1 MKRLV
6 IVLILLILC
15 SCTSKKY
22 DINDFYS
29 DEIING
35 NVTINYE
42 ISLEEDVIPFNYA
55 YKFNKN
61 ENMAY
66 ISVNENNI
74 PVEIEMMDDN
84 AFMIVDG
91 IKYSYDEADALLASI
106 MPMTFSTDDIVSCK
120 KSGNIYTYVLTNSKL
135 SSLMGISEEN
145 IISNEFKYTISEG
158 HIISDDI
165 VIVYTGEDSTTTFSK
180 HGDYDYEKKELTF
193 TSFDYLSNDYQQ
205 YQGKC
210 RFDYGASS
218 ITNDI
223 EIVDNNIIR
232 LSITQTS
239 SLDTISSFHED
250 IDEYVKQLKELY
262 AGLSGVDSNIELS
275 DDALI
280 ISHDIDMNSADDKA
294 LSILDIKKDG
304 NEYMHYLLSKGYV
317 CD

>member
-158 HIISDDI
+158 KIISDD
-165 VIVYTGEDSTTTFSK
+165 
-180 HGDYDYEKKELTF
+180 
-193 TSFDYLSNDYQQ
+193 
-205 YQGKC
+205 
-210 RFDYGASS
+210 
-218 ITNDI
+218 
-223 EIVDNNIIR
+223 
-232 LSITQTS
+232 
-239 SLDTISSFHED
+239 
-250 IDEYVKQLKELY
+250 
-262 AGLSGVDSNIELS
+262 
-275 DDALI
+275 
-280 ISHDIDMNSADDKA
+280 
-294 LSILDIKKDG
+294 
-304 NEYMHYLLSKGYV
+304 
-317 CD
+317 

>member
-106 MPMTFSTDDIVSCK
+106 MPMTFNTDDIVSCK
-120 KSGNIYTYVLTNSKL
+120 KSGNIYTYVLTNSKI
-135 SSLMGISEEN
+135 SSLMGISEDN
-145 IISNEFKYTISEG
+145 IISNEFKYTINEG
-158 HIISDDI
+158 KIISDDI
-165 VIVYTGEDSTTTFSK
+165 VIVYTGEDSTTTFNK

-262 AGLSGVDSNIELS
+262 AGLNGVDSHIELS

-280 ISHDIDMNSADDKA
+280 ISHDIDMNSVDDKA
-294 LSILDIKKDG
+294 LSIIDIKKDG

>member
-1 MKRLV
+1 
-6 IVLILLILC
+6 
-15 SCTSKKY
+15 
-22 DINDFYS
+22 
-29 DEIING
+29 
-35 NVTINYE
+35 
-42 ISLEEDVIPFNYA
+42 
-55 YKFNKN
+55 
-61 ENMAY
+61 MAY

-106 MPMTFSTDDIVSCK
+106 MPMTFSTDDIVSFK
-120 KSGNIYTYVLTNSKL
+120 KSGNIYTYVLTNSKI

-145 IISNEFKYTISEG
+145 IVSNSFEYEISEG

-165 VIVYTGEDSTTTFSK
+165 VIVYTSQDSKTTFSK

-262 AGLSGVDSNIELS
+262 AGLNGVDSHIELS

-280 ISHDIDMNSADDKA
+280 ISHDIDMNSVDDKA
-294 LSILDIKKDG
+294 LSIIDIKKDG

>member
-120 KSGNIYTYVLTNSKL
+120 KSGNIYTYVLTNSKI

-145 IISNEFKYTISEG
+145 IVSNSFEYEISEG

-165 VIVYTGEDSTTTFSK
+165 VIVYTSQDSKTTFSK

-262 AGLSGVDSNIELS
+262 AGLNGVDSHIELS

-280 ISHDIDMNSADDKA
+280 ISHVIDMNSVDDKA

>member
-120 KSGNIYTYVLTNSKL
+120 KSGNIYTYVLTNSKI

-145 IISNEFKYTISEG
+145 IVSNSFEYEISEG

-165 VIVYTGEDSTTTFSK
+165 VIVYTSQDSKTTFSK

-262 AGLSGVDSNIELS
+262 AGLNGVDSHIELS

-280 ISHDIDMNSADDKA
+280 ISHDIDMNSVDDKA
-294 LSILDIKKDG
+294 LSIIDIKKDG

>member
-120 KSGNIYTYVLTNSKL
+120 KSGNIYTYVLTNSKI
-135 SSLMGISEEN
+135 SSLMGISEDN
-145 IISNEFKYTISEG
+145 IISNEFKYTINEG
-158 HIISDDI
+158 KIISDDI
-165 VIVYTGEDSTTTFSK
+165 VIVYTGEDSTTTFNK

-262 AGLSGVDSNIELS
+262 AGLNGVDSHIELS

-280 ISHDIDMNSADDKA
+280 ISHDTDMNSVDDKA
-294 LSILDIKKDG
+294 LSIIDIKKDG

>member
-42 ISLEEDVIPFNYA
+42 ISLEEDIIPFNYA

-262 AGLSGVDSNIELS
+262 AGLNGVDSDIELS
-275 DDALI
+275 NDALI
-280 ISHDIDMNSADDKA
+280 ISHDIDMNSVDDKA
-294 LSILDIKKDG
+294 LSIIDIKKDG

>member
-42 ISLEEDVIPFNYA
+42 ISLEEDIIPFNYA
-55 YKFNKN
+55 YQFNKN

-120 KSGNIYTYVLTNSKL
+120 KSGYIYTYVLTNSKL
-135 SSLMGISEEN
+135 SSLMGISEDN

-158 HIISDDI
+158 KIISDDI

-232 LSITQTS
+232 LSITQIS

-262 AGLSGVDSNIELS
+262 AGLNGVDSHIELS

-280 ISHDIDMNSADDKA
+280 ISHDIDMNSVDDKA
-294 LSILDIKKDG
+294 LSIIDIKKDG

>member
-120 KSGNIYTYVLTNSKL
+120 KSGNIYTYVLTNNKI

-158 HIISDDI
+158 KIISDDI

-193 TSFDYLSNDYQQ
+193 ASFDYLSNDYQQ

-232 LSITQTS
+232 LSITQIS

-280 ISHDIDMNSADDKA
+280 ISHDIDMNSVDDKA
-294 LSILDIKKDG
+294 LSIIDIKKDG

>member
-135 SSLMGISEEN
+135 SSLMGISEDN
-145 IISNEFKYTISEG
+145 IVSNSFEYEISEG

-205 YQGKC
+205 YHGKC

-262 AGLSGVDSNIELS
+262 AGLNGVDSNIELS

-280 ISHDIDMNSADDKA
+280 ISHDIDMNSVDDKA

>member
-120 KSGNIYTYVLTNSKL
+120 KSGNIYTYVLTNSKI

-145 IISNEFKYTISEG
+145 IISNEFKYTINEG
-158 HIISDDI
+158 KIISDDI
-165 VIVYTGEDSTTTFSK
+165 VIVYTGEDSTTTFNK
-180 HGDYDYEKKELTF
+180 HGDYDYEKNELSF
-193 TSFDYLSNDYQQ
+193 DSFDYLANDYKQ
-205 YQGKC
+205 YKGKC

-223 EIVDNNIIR
+223 TIVDDNIVS
-232 LSITQTS
+232 LSITQIS

-262 AGLSGVDSNIELS
+262 AGLNGVDSHIELS

-280 ISHDIDMNSADDKA
+280 ISHVIDMNSVDDKA

>member
-135 SSLMGISEEN
+135 SSLMGISEDN
-145 IISNEFKYTISEG
+145 IVSNSFEYEISEG

-193 TSFDYLSNDYQQ
+193 ASFDYLSNDYQQ

-280 ISHDIDMNSADDKA
+280 ISHDIDMNSVDDKA
-294 LSILDIKKDG
+294 LSIIDIKKDG

>member
-42 ISLEEDVIPFNYA
+42 ISLEEDIIPFNYA
-55 YKFNKN
+55 YQFNKN

-135 SSLMGISEEN
+135 SSLMGISEDN
-145 IISNEFKYTISEG
+145 IVSNSFEYEISEG

-193 TSFDYLSNDYQQ
+193 ASFDYLSNDYQQ
-205 YQGKC
+205 YHGKC
-210 RFDYGASS
+210 RFDYGASN

-223 EIVDNNIIR
+223 EIIDDNIVS
-232 LSITQTS
+232 LSITQIS

-280 ISHDIDMNSADDKA
+280 ISHDIDMNSVDDKA
-294 LSILDIKKDG
+294 LSIIDIKKDG

>member
-120 KSGNIYTYVLTNSKL
+120 KSGNIYTYVLTNSKI

-145 IISNEFKYTISEG
+145 IVSNSFEYEISEG

-165 VIVYTGEDSTTTFSK
+165 VIVYTSQDSKTTFSK

-223 EIVDNNIIR
+223 TIVDDNIVS
-232 LSITQTS
+232 LSITQIS

-262 AGLSGVDSNIELS
+262 AGLNGVDSHIELS

-280 ISHDIDMNSADDKA
+280 ISHVIDMNSVDDKA
-294 LSILDIKKDG
+294 ISILDIKKDG

>member
-135 SSLMGISEEN
+135 SSLMGISEDN
-145 IISNEFKYTISEG
+145 IVSNSFEYEISEG

-193 TSFDYLSNDYQQ
+193 ASFDYLSNDYQQ

-232 LSITQTS
+232 LSITQIS

-280 ISHDIDMNSADDKA
+280 ISHVIDMNSVDDKA
-294 LSILDIKKDG
+294 ISILDIKKDG

>member
-91 IKYSYDEADALLASI
+91 IKYSYYEADALLASI

-135 SSLMGISEEN
+135 SSLMGISEDN
-145 IISNEFKYTISEG
+145 IVSNSFEYEISEG

-232 LSITQTS
+232 LSITQIS

-262 AGLSGVDSNIELS
+262 AGLSGVDSDVELS

-280 ISHDIDMNSADDKA
+280 ISHDIDMN
-294 LSILDIKKDG
+294 
-304 NEYMHYLLSKGYV
+304 
-317 CD
+317 

>member
-158 HIISDDI
+158 KIISDDI

-193 TSFDYLSNDYQQ
+193 ASFDYLSNDYQQ

-280 ISHDIDMNSADDKA
+280 ISHDIDMNCADDKA

>member
-145 IISNEFKYTISEG
+145 IVSNSFEYEISEG

-165 VIVYTGEDSTTTFSK
+165 VIVYTSQDSKTTFSK

-262 AGLSGVDSNIELS
+262 AGLNGVDSHIELS

-280 ISHDIDMNSADDKA
+280 ISHDIDMNSVDDKA
-294 LSILDIKKDG
+294 LSIIDIKKDG

>member
-6 IVLILLILC
+6 IVLILLILR

-42 ISLEEDVIPFNYA
+42 ISLEEDIIPFNYA
-55 YKFNKN
+55 YQFNKN

-158 HIISDDI
+158 KIISDDI
-165 VIVYTGEDSTTTFSK
+165 VIVYTGEDSTTTFNK

-262 AGLSGVDSNIELS
+262 AGLNGVDSHIELS

-280 ISHDIDMNSADDKA
+280 ISHDIDMNSVDDKA
-294 LSILDIKKDG
+294 LSIIDIKKDG

>member
-106 MPMTFSTDDIVSCK
+106 MPMTFSTDDIVGCK

-135 SSLMGISEEN
+135 SSLMGISEDN
-145 IISNEFKYTISEG
+145 IISNEFKYTINEG
-158 HIISDDI
+158 KIISDDI

-262 AGLSGVDSNIELS
+262 AGLNGVDSHIELS

-280 ISHDIDMNSADDKA
+280 ISHDIDMNSVDDKA
-294 LSILDIKKDG
+294 LSIIDIKKDG
-304 NEYMHYLLSKGYV
+304 TEYMHYLLSKGYV

>member
-55 YKFNKN
+55 YQFNKN

-91 IKYSYDEADALLASI
+91 IKYSYDEADALLVSI

-120 KSGNIYTYVLTNSKL
+120 KSGNIYTYVLTNGKL

-145 IISNEFKYTISEG
+145 IISNEFKYTINEG
-158 HIISDDI
+158 KIISDDI

-232 LSITQTS
+232 LSITQIS

-280 ISHDIDMNSADDKA
+280 ISHVIDMNSVDDKA
-294 LSILDIKKDG
+294 LSIIDIKKDG

>member
-42 ISLEEDVIPFNYA
+42 ISLEEDIIPFNYA
-55 YKFNKN
+55 YQFNKN

-193 TSFDYLSNDYQQ
+193 ASFDYLSNDYQQ

-232 LSITQTS
+232 LSITQIS

-280 ISHDIDMNSADDKA
+280 ISHDIDMNSVDDKA
-294 LSILDIKKDG
+294 LSIIDIKKDG

>member
-120 KSGNIYTYVLTNSKL
+120 KSGNIYTYVLTNSKI
-135 SSLMGISEEN
+135 SSLMGISEDN

-158 HIISDDI
+158 KIISDDI
-165 VIVYTGEDSTTTFSK
+165 VIVYTGEDSTTTFNK

-262 AGLSGVDSNIELS
+262 AGLNGVDSHIELS

-280 ISHDIDMNSADDKA
+280 ISHDIDMNSVDDKA

>member
-135 SSLMGISEEN
+135 SSLMGISEDN
-145 IISNEFKYTISEG
+145 IVSNSFEYEISEG

-193 TSFDYLSNDYQQ
+193 ASFDYLSNDYQQ

-232 LSITQTS
+232 LSITQIS

-262 AGLSGVDSNIELS
+262 AGLNGVDSHIELS

-280 ISHDIDMNSADDKA
+280 ISHVIDMNSVDDKA
-294 LSILDIKKDG
+294 LSIIDIKKDG

>member
-42 ISLEEDVIPFNYA
+42 ISLKEDVIPFNYA

-106 MPMTFSTDDIVSCK
+106 MPMTFSTDDIVSCN
-120 KSGNIYTYVLTNSKL
+120 KSGNIYTYVLTNSKI
-135 SSLMGISEEN
+135 SSLMGISEDN
-145 IISNEFKYTISEG
+145 IVSNSFEYEISEG

-232 LSITQTS
+232 LSITQIS

-262 AGLSGVDSNIELS
+262 AGLSGVDSHIELS

-280 ISHDIDMNSADDKA
+280 ISHDIDMNSVDDKA
-294 LSILDIKKDG
+294 LSIIDIKKDG

>member
-29 DEIING
+29 DEVING
-35 NVTINYE
+35 NVSINYE

-55 YKFNKN
+55 YEFNKN
-61 ENMAY
+61 DNMAY

-106 MPMTFSTDDIVSCK
+106 MPLTFSTDDIISCK
-120 KSGNIYTYVLTNSKL
+120 KSGNIYTYVLTNNKI

-158 HIISDDI
+158 KIISDDI

-239 SLDTISSFHED
+239 SLDTISSFHEN

-262 AGLSGVDSNIELS
+262 AGLNGVDSDIELS
-275 DDALI
+275 NDALI
-280 ISHDIDMNSADDKA
+280 ISHDIDMNSVDDKA
-294 LSILDIKKDG
+294 LSIIDIKKDG

>member
-120 KSGNIYTYVLTNSKL
+120 KSGNIYTYVLTNSKI
-135 SSLMGISEEN
+135 SSLMGISEDN
-145 IISNEFKYTISEG
+145 IISNEFKYTINEG
-158 HIISDDI
+158 KIISDDI
-165 VIVYTGEDSTTTFSK
+165 VIVYTGEDSTTTFNK

-223 EIVDNNIIR
+223 TIVDDNIVS
-232 LSITQTS
+232 LSITQIS

-262 AGLSGVDSNIELS
+262 ASLNGVDSHIELS

-280 ISHDIDMNSADDKA
+280 ISHVIDMNSVDDKA
-294 LSILDIKKDG
+294 ISILDIKKDG

>member
-135 SSLMGISEEN
+135 SSLMGISEDN
-145 IISNEFKYTISEG
+145 IVSNSFEYEISEG

-193 TSFDYLSNDYQQ
+193 ASFDYLSNDYQQ

-232 LSITQTS
+232 LSITQIS

-250 IDEYVKQLKELY
+250 INEYVKQLKELY
-262 AGLSGVDSNIELS
+262 AGLNGVDSHIELS

-280 ISHDIDMNSADDKA
+280 ISHDIDMNSVDDKA
-294 LSILDIKKDG
+294 LSIIDIKKDG

>member
-84 AFMIVDG
+84 AFMIVDD

-135 SSLMGISEEN
+135 SSLMGISEDN
-145 IISNEFKYTISEG
+145 IVSNSFEYEISEG

-193 TSFDYLSNDYQQ
+193 ASFDYLSNDYQQ

-232 LSITQTS
+232 LSITQIS

-262 AGLSGVDSNIELS
+262 AGLNGVDSHIELS

-280 ISHDIDMNSADDKA
+280 ISHDIDMNSVDDKA
-294 LSILDIKKDG
+294 LSIIDIKKDG

>member
-158 HIISDDI
+158 KIISDDI
-165 VIVYTGEDSTTTFSK
+165 VIVYTGEDSTTTFNK

-262 AGLSGVDSNIELS
+262 AGLNGVDSHIELS

-280 ISHDIDMNSADDKA
+280 ISHDIDMNSVDDKA
-294 LSILDIKKDG
+294 LSIIDIKKDG

>member
-55 YKFNKN
+55 YEFNKN
-61 ENMAY
+61 DNMAY

-158 HIISDDI
+158 KIISDDI

-262 AGLSGVDSNIELS
+262 AGLNGVDSDIELS
-275 DDALI
+275 NDALI
-280 ISHDIDMNSADDKA
+280 ISHDIDMNSVDDKA
-294 LSILDIKKDG
+294 LSIIDIKKDG

>member
-42 ISLEEDVIPFNYA
+42 ISLEEDIIPFNYA
-55 YKFNKN
+55 YQFNKN

-135 SSLMGISEEN
+135 SSLMGISEDN

-158 HIISDDI
+158 KIISDDI
-165 VIVYTGEDSTTTFSK
+165 VIVYTGEDSTTTFNK

-232 LSITQTS
+232 LSITQIS

-250 IDEYVKQLKELY
+250 INEYVKQLKELY
-262 AGLSGVDSNIELS
+262 AGLNGVDSHIELS

-280 ISHDIDMNSADDKA
+280 ISHDIDMNSVDDKA
-294 LSILDIKKDG
+294 LSIIDIKKDG

>member
-135 SSLMGISEEN
+135 SSLMGISEDN
-145 IISNEFKYTISEG
+145 IVSNSFEYEISDG

-205 YQGKC
+205 YHGKC

-280 ISHDIDMNSADDKA
+280 ISHDIDMNSVDDKA

>member
-158 HIISDDI
+158 KIISDDI
-165 VIVYTGEDSTTTFSK
+165 VIVYTGEDSTTTFNK

-262 AGLSGVDSNIELS
+262 AGLNGVDSDIELS
-275 DDALI
+275 NDALI
-280 ISHDIDMNSADDKA
+280 ISHDIDMNSVDDKA
-294 LSILDIKKDG
+294 LSIIDIKKDG

>member
-35 NVTINYE
+35 NVSINYE

-193 TSFDYLSNDYQQ
+193 ASFDYLSNDYQQ

-232 LSITQTS
+232 LSITQAS

-262 AGLSGVDSNIELS
+262 AGLSGVDSDVELS

-280 ISHDIDMNSADDKA
+280 ISHDIDMNSVDDKA

>member
-42 ISLEEDVIPFNYA
+42 ISLEEDIIPFNYA
-55 YKFNKN
+55 YQFNKN

-193 TSFDYLSNDYQQ
+193 ASFDYLSNDYQQ

-262 AGLSGVDSNIELS
+262 AGLSGVDSDVELS

-280 ISHDIDMNSADDKA
+280 ISHDIDMNSVDDKA

>member
-55 YKFNKN
+55 YEFNKN
-61 ENMAY
+61 DNMAY

-106 MPMTFSTDDIVSCK
+106 MPLTFSTDDIISCK
-120 KSGNIYTYVLTNSKL
+120 KSGNIYTYVLTNNKI
-135 SSLMGISEEN
+135 SSLMGISEDN
-145 IISNEFKYTISEG
+145 IVSNSFEYEISEG

-262 AGLSGVDSNIELS
+262 AGLNGVDSDIELS
-275 DDALI
+275 NDALI

-294 LSILDIKKDG
+294 LSIIDIKKDG

>member
-135 SSLMGISEEN
+135 SSLMGISEDN
-145 IISNEFKYTISEG
+145 IVSNSFEYEISEG

-193 TSFDYLSNDYQQ
+193 TSFDYLSNDYKQ

-210 RFDYGASS
+210 RFDYGASN

-223 EIVDNNIIR
+223 EIIDDNIVS
-232 LSITQTS
+232 LSITQIS

-262 AGLSGVDSNIELS
+262 AGLNGVDSHIELS

-280 ISHDIDMNSADDKA
+280 ISHDIDMNSVDDKA
-294 LSILDIKKDG
+294 LSIIDIKKDG

>member
-120 KSGNIYTYVLTNSKL
+120 KSGNIYTYVLTNSKI
-135 SSLMGISEEN
+135 SSLMGISEDN
-145 IISNEFKYTISEG
+145 IISNGFKYTINEG
-158 HIISDDI
+158 KIISDDI
-165 VIVYTGEDSTTTFSK
+165 VIVYTGEDSTTTFNK

-223 EIVDNNIIR
+223 TIVDDNIVS
-232 LSITQTS
+232 LSITQIS

-262 AGLSGVDSNIELS
+262 AGLNGVDSHIELS

-280 ISHDIDMNSADDKA
+280 ISHDIDMNSVDDKA
-294 LSILDIKKDG
+294 LSIIDIKKDG